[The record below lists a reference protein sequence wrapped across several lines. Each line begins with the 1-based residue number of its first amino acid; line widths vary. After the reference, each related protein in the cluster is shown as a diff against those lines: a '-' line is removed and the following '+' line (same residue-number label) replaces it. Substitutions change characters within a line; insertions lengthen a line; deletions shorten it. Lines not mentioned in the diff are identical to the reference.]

1 MSNNNKLPLRTG
13 VGIVLLNN
21 QNNIFVGR
29 RIDNPKNSW
38 QMPQGG
44 VDQNEN
50 FLQAAKRELEE
61 ETGIKSVKLIKELD
75 GWFQYDLPKYLLG
88 KLWKGKYRGQ
98 KQKWFVMKFLG
109 QQDEINVNT
118 KNPEFLDWKWVEL
131 SKLPDIAV
139 HFKVEIYKKIKKELS
154 SLSLN

>member
-1 MSNNNKLPLRTG
+1 
-13 VGIVLLNN
+13 
-21 QNNIFVGR
+21 
-29 RIDNPKNSW
+29 
-38 QMPQGG
+38 
-44 VDQNEN
+44 
-50 FLQAAKRELEE
+50 
-61 ETGIKSVKLIKELD
+61 
-75 GWFQYDLPKYLLG
+75 
-88 KLWKGKYRGQ
+88 
-98 KQKWFVMKFLG
+98 MKFLG